1 MYSILKFINEFSE
14 LAALITPLT
23 LVIGIINSIKISD
36 ERTIYYKIMAI
47 VSAYLIF
54 LPLIFNTR

>member
-1 MYSILKFINEFSE
+1 MYSILKFINGFSE

-47 VSAYLIF
+47 VSGYLIF

>member
-1 MYSILKFINEFSE
+1 MHTILKFINEFSE
-14 LAALITPLT
+14 LAILITPLT

-47 VSAYLIF
+47 ISAYLIF
-54 LPLIFNTR
+54 LPLIYNTR

>member
-36 ERTIYYKIMAI
+36 ERTIYYKIMEI
-47 VSAYLIF
+47 VSGYLIF